1 VPRASAKPPRRTP
14 PRLPADPR
22 LLEVDLKH
30 WAGEGVARRGR
41 QEALLGRV
49 EFLRLTPD
57 GRAVDARVRGNRPLP
72 YSVRISVSAGA
83 PEAVCTCG
91 RERAP
96 VCEHAVA
103 ALEALRFPHGMTER
117 AEPRSTPRRAAHAA
131 RGRGRI
137 IRPARGVT
145 GYLVL
150 GGPERLPT
158 RDERVE
164 RARLEEIIV
173 RRQRARRE
181 RRRVTQEAADG
192 GPPVLLVAG
201 RGREEPGRVTLRGPD
216 FARASCTCEDFAR
229 SELQTCKHVERTVRT
244 KARRSVAGSPRLQ
257 SVWWLPRNWD
267 GVPDPLREIRL
278 DTPDGAVP
286 AQMQD
291 RFDADGW
298 LLAADARGA
307 ALAVEAARELGRD
320 RGWQWD
326 LDPRVTACIDRARL
340 REERDAQLRRVDARS
355 DLWRSVRA
363 RIDFRLHAYQE
374 EGALFL
380 ARRGRAFLADDMG
393 LGKTVQAIFA
403 ALLLRETAAARRALV
418 VCPASLK
425 YQWRREIDLACHE
438 SARVVDGP
446 PGVRAEAY
454 REWNEGFLILNYEL
468 VLRDRELIQAAAPD
482 LIVLDEAQRIKNWD
496 TKTARAVKQLRSP
509 HAFILT
515 GTPLENRLLELHS
528 LAEFLHPRALG
539 PRWRLLPFHAVT
551 EPTGRVLAYEGLDVL
566 RARLRGFFLR
576 RERSEVADQLP
587 ERTENTF
594 WTGMT
599 PLQRKPYRRHAAQV
613 AAVVANNRPLRP
625 ADVRMLLQALTRMR
639 ILCNAHAQYDW
650 YSNER
655 RLARPEAPTRAELK
669 ALGSPKLEEFAR
681 VLDDL
686 LDERGGKV
694 VVFSQ
699 WERMLRL
706 AHFVARETLER
717 RGQRAE
723 VFHGGLNA
731 RARDEMIDAFR
742 VDPEF
747 AVLLSTD
754 AGGLG
759 LNLQE
764 AASIVVNLE
773 VPWNPAVLEQRIGR
787 VHRLGQRRTVQVLH
801 FVTGGAVEE
810 RVRQVVESKR
820 ALFEGLLDE
829 GTDRVVFDESRS
841 ASWVRRVCDL
851 LETEPPS

>member
-1 VPRASAKPPRRTP
+1 VPRASAKPPRRAP

-22 LLEVDLKH
+22 LLEIDLKT

-57 GRAVDARVRGNRPLP
+57 GKAVDARVRGSRTQP
-72 YSVRISVSAGA
+72 YSVRI
-83 PEAVCTCG
+83 AVGGEGTVADCTCG
-91 RERAP
+91 RESGP

-103 ALEALRFPHGMTER
+103 ALEALRFPNDAAQR
-117 AEPRSTPRRAAHAA
+117 VEPRAAPRRSGNTG

-150 GGPERLPT
+150 GGTERMPT

-164 RARLEEIIV
+164 QARQEEIVV

-181 RRRVTQEAADG
+181 RRRVTREAGAH

-201 RGREEPGRVTLRGPD
+201 RGRELPARVTLRGLDAALASCDCDD
-216 FARASCTCEDFAR
+216 FAV
-229 SELQTCKHVERTVRT
+229 SELRTCKHVERTARS
-244 KARRSVAGSPRLQ
+244 KARRAVVPPDDVL
-257 SVWWLPRNWD
+257 SVWWLPRSRD
-267 GVPDPLREIRL
+267 QAPDPLQEIRV
-278 DTPDGAVP
+278 DAPGGRVP
-286 AQMQD
+286 AGLAE
-291 RFDADGW
+291 RFGPDGW
-298 LLAADARGA
+298 LQGGDSAAASAAVEEARRLAADEG
-307 ALAVEAARELGRD
+307 LI
-320 RGWQWD
+320 WD
-326 LDPRVTACIDRARL
+326 LDPRVTACIEQAARRQRRNERL
-340 REERDAQLRRVDARS
+340 RVVEEGSELWRRVRGRIGF
-355 DLWRSVRA
+355 DLHR
-363 RIDFRLHAYQE
+363 YQE

-403 ALLLRETAAARRALV
+403 ALLLRETVAARRTLV

-425 YQWRREIDLACHE
+425 YQWRREIELACGE
-438 SARVVDGP
+438 RAQVVDGP
-446 PGVRAEAY
+446 PGVRAAAY
-454 REWNEGFLILNYEL
+454 REWDAGFLILNYEL
-468 VLRDRELIQAAAPD
+468 VLRDLERIQACTPD

-496 TKTARAVKQLRSP
+496 TKTARAVKRLRSP

-551 EPTGRVLAYEGLDVL
+551 DTTGRVLAYEGLDVL

-587 ERTENTF
+587 ERTDNTF

-613 AAVVANNRPLRP
+613 AALVANQRPLRP
-625 ADVRMLLQALTRMR
+625 ADVRILLQALTRMR
-639 ILCNAHAQYDW
+639 ILCNSHAQYDW
-650 YSNER
+650 SRLER
-655 RLARPEAPTRAELK
+655 RVAAPEAPTRAELK

-686 LDERGGKV
+686 LEESGKV

-706 AHFVARETLER
+706 AHFVVRELLARREL
-717 RGQRAE
+717 RGE
-723 VFHGGLNA
+723 VFHGGLSA
-731 RARDEMIDAFR
+731 RARNDMIDAFR
-742 VDPEF
+742 REPEF
-747 AVLLSTD
+747 RVLFSTD

-801 FVTGGAVEE
+801 FVTRGAVEE
-810 RVRQVVESKR
+810 RVRQVVESKK

-829 GTDRVVFDESRS
+829 QTDRVVFDESRS

-851 LETEPPS
+851 LESDAPA